1 MHSPKVPHRLS
12 LILEANNN
20 LAGNVLQSY
29 NCSFT
34 INHGSN
40 LKTKKFVKLT
50 TSIYVVTI
58 IQFQG
63 SLNRWVVATYG

>member
-12 LILEANNN
+12 LVLEANNN

-34 INHGSN
+34 ISHGSN
-40 LKTKKFVKLT
+40 LKTKRFVKLT
-50 TSIYVVTI
+50 TSIHGYNY
-58 IQFQG
+58 QFQG